1 MLHELNQDYLY
12 KEYNI
17 NKRSAIDIAN
27 DINCSP
33 TTINNNL
40 RKYNIPIRTGSESTC
55 LATSTSIEY
64 INEGLKQI
72 IYGLLLGDGNLR
84 SICKYSARY
93 RHSDKNLEYI
103 EWLIKL
109 FNSYGIKTSYYDGT
123 KTKSNVHQMWTY
135 SIREFVNIFDKFY
148 CNKIKVIPRDIN
160 ITPITLKHHYIG
172 DGTHN
177 RKNKIIYI
185 YTYGF
190 TKEDVEYLV
199 QQYNKLGI
207 KFNIYKSRKYNDDRG
222 YYLSVPKKYYNKFFD
237 IIGECPVDCYK
248 YKWK

>member
-40 RKYNIPIRTGSESTC
+40 RKYN
-55 LATSTSIEY
+55 
-64 INEGLKQI
+64 
-72 IYGLLLGDGNLR
+72 
-84 SICKYSARY
+84 
-93 RHSDKNLEYI
+93 
-103 EWLIKL
+103 
-109 FNSYGIKTSYYDGT
+109 
-123 KTKSNVHQMWTY
+123 
-135 SIREFVNIFDKFY
+135 
-148 CNKIKVIPRDIN
+148 
-160 ITPITLKHHYIG
+160 
-172 DGTHN
+172 
-177 RKNKIIYI
+177 
-185 YTYGF
+185 
-190 TKEDVEYLV
+190 
-199 QQYNKLGI
+199 
-207 KFNIYKSRKYNDDRG
+207 DDRG